1 MGFMRKLMTL
11 AVLCTLSTAL
21 YAEAAPATEKPVKE
35 KKICRQEDVTGSIM
49 MQRTCHTKE
58 EWAQIDAAN
67 ARNAQHLLGRDGG
80 PTGNAA
86 THQQ

>member
-1 MGFMRKLMTL
+1 MRRLMTL
-11 AVLCTLSTAL
+11 AALCVASTAL
-21 YAEAAPATEKPVKE
+21 YAQAAPASEKPVKE

-49 MQRTCHTKE
+49 MARTCHTKE

-67 ARNAQHLLGRDGG
+67 SRNAQHILGRDSS

-86 THQQ
+86 TQPPR

>member
-1 MGFMRKLMTL
+1 MRKFMML
-11 AVLCTLSTAL
+11 AALCTLPTAL
-21 YAEAAPATEKPVKE
+21 YAQAAPAPATEKPVKE

-49 MQRTCHTKE
+49 MARTCHTKE
-58 EWAQIDAAN
+58 EWAQIDAEN
-67 ARNAQHLLGRDGG
+67 ARHAQHVLGRDGS